1 MTSGYP
7 QIEFTVGQASPQNLK
22 SISVQQ
28 FDGANWN
35 EIQHSNCDGGAIC
48 PVQQGKNPQIVTF
61 RLLYRLLN
69 QNCSLIENTVCR
81 SRQVTLTIY

>member
-1 MTSGYP
+1 VTSGYP

-48 PVQQGKNPQIVTF
+48 PVQQ
-61 RLLYRLLN
+61 
-69 QNCSLIENTVCR
+69 
-81 SRQVTLTIY
+81 VTLGYTFHRTRVVVDGTGNNAAVDYYLKVSP